1 MPARVP
7 AEWLVDTNILSNRA
21 DADDNRHVAEWL
33 RFYAGK
39 VRISV
44 ITIAEMRRG
53 LVLLEQKVHQISDTK
68 VRNRE
73 ELRLAHKREWY
84 ATVVDRF
91 ADRIVPIDIAVAER
105 WAEISVRFP
114 ALKDGDKAIAATA
127 LAKGYGVATRNLG
140 DFRASGVTLVNPF
153 DPGTWEEIDNDP
165 IRLLLDP

>member
-1 MPARVP
+1 MPVRVP

-21 DADDNRHVAEWL
+21 DADDNRQVAKWIKL
-33 RFYAGK
+33 YSGQI
-39 VRISV
+39 RISV

-53 LVLLEQKVHQISDTK
+53 LVLLEQRIDGISDLK

-73 ELRLAHKREWY
+73 GLRLAHKREWY
-84 ATVVDRF
+84 AAVVDRF
-91 ADRIVPIDIAVAER
+91 ADKIVPIDVAVAEQ

-140 DFRASGVTLVNPF
+140 DFRASGLALINPF
-153 DPGTWEEIDNDP
+153 DPGTWEEIDDDP
-165 IRLLLDP
+165 IRLLLDS

>member
-1 MPARVP
+1 
-7 AEWLVDTNILSNRA
+7 
-21 DADDNRHVAEWL
+21 VAEWL

-53 LVLLEQKVHQISDTK
+53 LFLLEQKVHRISDTK
-68 VRNRE
+68 VRNCE

-84 ATVVDRF
+84 AAVVDRF

-140 DFRASGVTLVNPF
+140 DFRASGVALVNPF
-153 DPGTWEEIDNDP
+153 DPGTWEEIDDDL

>member
-1 MPARVP
+1 MPVRVP

-21 DADDNRHVAEWL
+21 DADDNRQVAKWIKL
-33 RFYAGK
+33 YSGQI
-39 VRISV
+39 RISV

-53 LVLLEQKVHQISDTK
+53 LVLLEQRIDGIFDLK

-73 ELRLAHKREWY
+73 GLRLAHKREWY
-84 ATVVDRF
+84 AAVVDWF
-91 ADRIVPIDIAVAER
+91 ADKIVPIDVAVAEQ

-140 DFRASGVTLVNPF
+140 DFRASGLALINPF
-153 DPGTWEEIDNDP
+153 DPGTWEEIDDDP
-165 IRLLLDP
+165 IRLLLDS

>member
-1 MPARVP
+1 MPDRPP
-7 AEWLVDTNILSNRA
+7 AEWLVDTNVLSNKT
-21 DADDNRHVAEWL
+21 DADDSRHVAEWL

-39 VRISV
+39 IRISV

-53 LVLLEQKVHQISDTK
+53 LALLERKVQQISDVK

-84 ATVVDRF
+84 AAVIDRF
-91 ADRIVPIDIAVAER
+91 ADRIVPIDVAVAEQ

-114 ALKDGDKAIAATA
+114 ALRDGDKAIAATA
-127 LAKGYGVATRNLG
+127 IAKGYGVATRNLG
-140 DFRASGVTLVNPF
+140 DFRASAIALVNPF
-153 DPGTWEEIDNDP
+153 DPGTWEEIDDDP

>member
-73 ELRLAHKREWY
+73 ELRLNRVYFEKRS
-84 ATVVDRF
+84 F
-91 ADRIVPIDIAVAER
+91 
-105 WAEISVRFP
+105 SS
-114 ALKDGDKAIAATA
+114 
-127 LAKGYGVATRNLG
+127 
-140 DFRASGVTLVNPF
+140 SGS
-153 DPGTWEEIDNDP
+153 
-165 IRLLLDP
+165 R